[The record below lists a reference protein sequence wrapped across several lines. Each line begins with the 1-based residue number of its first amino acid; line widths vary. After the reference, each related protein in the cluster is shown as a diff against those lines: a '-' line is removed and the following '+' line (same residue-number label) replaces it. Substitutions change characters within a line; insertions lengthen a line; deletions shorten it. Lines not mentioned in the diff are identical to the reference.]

1 MRWGGG
7 GALRAHAELEV
18 WIGVPLQFP
27 FESEGNLSTSYI
39 LKERYMR
46 DTRHHPK
53 ILVLAGSARLDSI
66 HRKLA
71 RQTVDAL
78 RHAGLEATLADLRD
92 FPMPIYNGD
101 LEAGEGLP
109 PAAKALKELARQHD
123 GFAIASPEY
132 NGSFPALLKNAL
144 DWISRPEPGE
154 RPLEVFRGKVAAIL
168 SASPGPGGGRRGLHQ
183 LRELLGMMAVSVIP
197 EELAIARSNPAFDN
211 EGRLVRAEDIA
222 ALRELAT
229 ALTEAAQPKEE
240 AAA

>member
-1 MRWGGG
+1 M
-7 GALRAHAELEV
+7 
-18 WIGVPLQFP
+18 IQ
-27 FESEGNLSTSYI
+27 S
-39 LKERYMR
+39 
-46 DTRHHPK
+46 K
-53 ILVLAGSARLDSI
+53 ILVLAGSARIDSI

-78 RHAGLEATLADLRD
+78 RHEGVEATLADLRD
-92 FPMPIYNGD
+92 FPMPIYDGD

-109 PAAKALKELARQHD
+109 PTAKALKELARRHD

-144 DWISRPEPGE
+144 DWISRPEPGD

-183 LRELLGMMAVSVIP
+183 LRELLEMMSVSVIA
-197 EELAIARSNPAFDN
+197 EELGIARAGAAFDA
-211 EGRLVRAEDIA
+211 EGQLVRAEDVTG
-222 ALRELAT
+222 LRELAA
-229 ALTEAAQPKEE
+229 ALAEAAAQKEE